1 MAASCCSALPQ
12 VNDAWGA
19 QLHPHKDLIELI
31 FAKASSTRPQ
41 AKFLKFGCMDELFF
55 QQGD

>member
-1 MAASCCSALPQ
+1 L
-12 VNDAWGA
+12 GA